1 MAQSGII
8 INQIK
13 SLEEAQMEGDQV
25 AVTFSNYR
33 NNNDYKIVGFPGFS
47 LQTQRC
53 TYRKIKNIS
62 YGQTIMD
69 TCGDPEGL
77 LAVLKKFFISGIY
90 RKHETED

>member
-1 MAQSGII
+1 MAQSGIT

-25 AVTFSNYR
+25 AVALSSYG

-47 LQTQRC
+47 LQPQRY
-53 TYRKIKNIS
+53 TYKKSKNIRCE
-62 YGQTIMD
+62 QTIMH

-77 LAVLKKFFISGIY
+77 LAVLKKSFIS
-90 RKHETED
+90 